1 MLIGLT
7 DLVKKLTEN
16 RDISKITKHL
26 IFPICF
32 FYVKGRQFL
41 NKFDE
46 LDLNFRVCLS
56 FLVF

>member
-32 FYVKGRQFL
+32 FFMSKG
-41 NKFDE
+41 D
-46 LDLNFRVCLS
+46 NF
-56 FLVF
+56 